1 MIRVCSTATHTV
13 PMRLR
18 MPFRY
23 GIATL
28 TELPH
33 LFVQTQVEV
42 DGQVVTGVA
51 ADGLAPKWFTKQPQT
66 SLAQDTAELLDV
78 VAAACRF
85 AERAA
90 PAATVFALWQAIYAG
105 QAAWGQAKGYPPL
118 LWGFGV
124 SLIER
129 TLIDAWCRAT
139 GVPFAQAV
147 RTNTLGIRLDA
158 IHPDLQ
164 GYAPSAFL
172 SAQPLRSI
180 RVRHTVGLS
189 DPITDAEIAEA
200 ERLDDGLPHSLEAN
214 IRTYGL
220 THFKIKLSGDG
231 DQDLARLIALAQTIE
246 RLCPTFAFTLDG
258 NEQYHAVETFR
269 AAWLAIVQTPQLQNF
284 LRHLLFVEQPL
295 HRDVALSENTGAAL
309 HAWPDRPPMIIDES
323 DGELTSVR
331 LAGQC
336 GYVGTSHKNCKGV
349 FKGIAN
355 ACWLRHT
362 GGLLSGEDLCN
373 VGPVALLQD
382 LAVVAT
388 LGIEHVERNGHH
400 YLRGLSMY
408 PSTLQ
413 HQVVV
418 QHADI
423 YRWHGQNFATL
434 TVSDGVVDVGT
445 VVNAPFGYNLD
456 LELAI

>member
-1 MIRVCSTATHTV
+1 MIRVLATATHTV
-13 PMRLR
+13 AMRLR

-28 TELPH
+28 TDLPH

-42 DGQVVTGVA
+42 DGQVVAGVA
-51 ADGLAPKWFTKQPQT
+51 ADGLAPKWFTKLPQT

-78 VAAACRF
+78 IAAACRF
-85 AERAA
+85 AECAA
-90 PAATVFALWQAIYAG
+90 PAATVFALWQAIYAE
-105 QAAWGQAKGYPPL
+105 QAAWGQAQGYPPL

-129 TLIDAWCRAT
+129 TLIDAWCRAK
-139 GVPFAQAV
+139 GMALAQVV
-147 RTNTLGIRLDA
+147 RNNALGIRLDA
-158 IHPDLQ
+158 IHADLH
-164 GYAPSAFL
+164 GYEPVAFL
-172 SAQPLRSI
+172 PAQPLRSI
-180 RVRHTVGLS
+180 IVRHTVGLS
-189 DPITDAEIAEA
+189 DPITDAEISEL
-200 ERLDDGLPHSLEAN
+200 ERLADGLPHSLESN
-214 IRTYGL
+214 IRSYGL

-231 DQDLARLIALAQTIE
+231 DKDLARLIALAQTIE

-269 AAWLAIVQTPQLQNF
+269 AAWLAITQTPQLQNF

-295 HRDVALSENTGAAL
+295 HRDVALRENTGIAL
-309 HAWPDRPPMIIDES
+309 HNWPERPAMIIDES
-323 DGELTSVR
+323 DGELTSVC
-331 LAGQC
+331 LARQC

-413 HQVVV
+413 HQVVA
-418 QHADI
+418 QHADL
-423 YRWHGQNFATL
+423 YHWQRQNFASL
-434 TVSDGVVDVGT
+434 KVRNGIVDIGT
-445 VVNAPFGYNLD
+445 VVDAPFGYHID
-456 LELAI
+456 WEFTP